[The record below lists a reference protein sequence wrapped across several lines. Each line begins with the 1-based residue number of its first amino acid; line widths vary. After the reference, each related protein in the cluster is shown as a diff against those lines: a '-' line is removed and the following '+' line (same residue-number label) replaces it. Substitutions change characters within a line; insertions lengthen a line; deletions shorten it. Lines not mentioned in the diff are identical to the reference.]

1 MKLCDL
7 PSAALLLVLGSFFTS
22 PAQSSGERDA
32 FARQAAIRA
41 QGTSG
46 SSPEVEKL
54 KRSATRRIQGGDLK
68 SAEGDLRKAVALA
81 PNDVAALTLLGGVL
95 STQHRLEES
104 STFYEKALQ
113 LDPANPNLRR
123 NLAANQLQLGQNST
137 AIKNL
142 QALLKSKPGDRQAML
157 MLGLAWERVQD
168 FPRAIASL
176 EQVPE
181 LVQQETDAIAALVR
195 SYYRTGQKDK
205 ARRRLSQ
212 LQDSS
217 ASPATIYLGGQMAM
231 EAKDWD
237 AAEELFASIQATH
250 PKPSLVAYQ
259 LARIRLETGRFG
271 ESRMLLE
278 PIANSPESNG
288 SVFYL
293 LAWCYLKEGNEEMA
307 KKIMFYAIDRFPEEP
322 ANFVDFGKL
331 CLKDNSLDEGLKV
344 VQRGAARHPGSSAL
358 FELKGELES
367 KQGFH
372 ALAVE
377 SYRQAVRL
385 NPRSPEAM
393 LGLSLTQ
400 TNLLQ
405 TKDAVAS
412 FEKGLKL
419 FPRDARFHAE
429 YGKVLLQPW
438 ASGEIPGREVK
449 AERLLKRAAQLD
461 DSLAIAHFELGTLL
475 LRNQRAAEALPHLEK
490 AAKLDAGNAQAHFV
504 LARAYRALDR
514 TQDAEREMLLFQNL
528 QLEPAAPGKESAP
541 PRSR

>member
-46 SSPEVEKL
+46 SSPEVEEL

-104 STFYEKALQ
+104 S
-113 LDPANPNLRR
+113 
-123 NLAANQLQLGQNST
+123 S
-137 AIKNL
+137 
-142 QALLKSKPGDRQAML
+142 
-157 MLGLAWERVQD
+157 
-168 FPRAIASL
+168 
-176 EQVPE
+176 
-181 LVQQETDAIAALVR
+181 
-195 SYYRTGQKDK
+195 
-205 ARRRLSQ
+205 
-212 LQDSS
+212 
-217 ASPATIYLGGQMAM
+217 
-231 EAKDWD
+231 
-237 AAEELFASIQATH
+237 
-250 PKPSLVAYQ
+250 
-259 LARIRLETGRFG
+259 
-271 ESRMLLE
+271 
-278 PIANSPESNG
+278 
-288 SVFYL
+288 
-293 LAWCYLKEGNEEMA
+293 
-307 KKIMFYAIDRFPEEP
+307 
-322 ANFVDFGKL
+322 
-331 CLKDNSLDEGLKV
+331 
-344 VQRGAARHPGSSAL
+344 
-358 FELKGELES
+358 
-367 KQGFH
+367 
-372 ALAVE
+372 
-377 SYRQAVRL
+377 
-385 NPRSPEAM
+385 
-393 LGLSLTQ
+393 
-400 TNLLQ
+400 
-405 TKDAVAS
+405 
-412 FEKGLKL
+412 
-419 FPRDARFHAE
+419 HAE

-449 AERLLKRAAQLD
+449 AERLLRRATQLD